1 MIKYWEL
8 SLVEIHSLTNYKKAA
23 RVSLINHLI
32 LFYLLDKFKPLHKPS
47 TKALFFYLSPDFCI
61 FSGFFENIHKKTSRQ
76 SLIYIYFFY
85 TLLLREV

>member
-1 MIKYWEL
+1 M
-8 SLVEIHSLTNYKKAA
+8 
-23 RVSLINHLI
+23 SLINHLI

-76 SLIYIYFFY
+76 SLIYIYFFLY
-85 TLLLREV
+85 FVITRSLGGVLFLLH